1 MRVMGSYDSCK
12 IRTMHKSRHIVT
24 WTPEEDEILREQIR
38 IRGTESWKDIAAN
51 FRNKTSRQCRR
62 RWYAYLT
69 SDCKKGGWS
78 EEEDRLLCE
87 AQKMYGNKWTEIAK
101 VVSGRTDNAVK
112 NRFTTLCK
120 KRAKYETSIKEN
132 QGILINSN
140 HGPFMLPNQQGA
152 AYESYTTLPL
162 DRIRIVEEM
171 SALHGSHNDTRGKSK
186 GTFGSQHQ
194 KMQNIRSPLGA
205 LDLNNLGKF
214 PTLNIKEMEGQPHK
228 VATSSKAQGI
238 FLRKDDPKVT
248 ALMQQAE
255 LLSSLA
261 IKVNAECSEKSLEDA
276 WKELQEFLQQN
287 KENGNPYC
295 KFDDMDLHFE
305 DFKELVEDLK
315 NGNLQLDS
323 DSSNHLESQ
332 MPWREYEMHTDSQV
346 SSDCSIGSHVSYPA
360 LDELEQY
367 QTCSLNIICQS
378 SCNHQQDGQVGA
390 NENGC
395 STEAIEIE
403 ASYMSSTTKLKGE
416 ASVSLNR
423 EFCSPLQSIPFL
435 RSYADGIPTPEFS
448 ASERRFL
455 LRTLGVTSPSP
466 ASKAPLL
473 PQPSQRSTPPCRRA
487 LLHNF

>member
-1 MRVMGSYDSCK
+1 MQVTGSYDTCK
-12 IRTMHKSRHIVT
+12 IRIMHKSRHIVT

-38 IRGTESWKDIAAN
+38 VRGTESWKDIASN
-51 FRNKTSRQCRR
+51 FKNKTSRQCRR
-62 RWYAYLT
+62 RWYAYLNT
-69 SDCKKGGWS
+69 DCKKGGWS

-120 KRAKYETSIKEN
+120 KRAKYETSMKEN

-140 HGPFMLPNQQGA
+140 RSPFMFPNQQGA
-152 AYESYTTLPL
+152 GYETYTTLPL
-162 DRIRIVEEM
+162 DRIRIVEET
-171 SALHGSHNDTRGKSK
+171 SALHGSHNDTRGKPK

-194 KMQNIRSPLGA
+194 NLRSPLGA

-214 PTLNIKEMEGQPHK
+214 PTLNIKEMEGQPHT
-228 VATSSKAQGI
+228 VATSSKTEGA
-238 FLRKDDPKVT
+238 FLRKDDPKVR

-261 IKVNAECSEKSLEDA
+261 IKVNTECSEKSLEDA

-287 KENGNPYC
+287 KENGKHYC
-295 KFDDMDLHFE
+295 KFDDVDLLFE

-315 NGNLQLDS
+315 NGNLRLDS
-323 DSSNHLESQ
+323 DSSNHIESQ
-332 MPWREYEMHTDSQV
+332 MAWRKYEMHTESQG
-346 SSDCSIGSHVSYPA
+346 SSDCSIGSHVSCPA
-360 LDELEQY
+360 MDEPEQY
-367 QTCSLNIICQS
+367 QTCSLDIICQS
-378 SCNHQQDGQVGA
+378 SSVIHQEDGQRGA
-390 NENGC
+390 SENGC
-395 STEAIEIE
+395 LTEAIEME
-403 ASYMSSTTKLKGE
+403 ASCMSSTTKLKGE
-416 ASVSLNR
+416 ASISLNT

-435 RSYADGIPTPEFS
+435 RPYADEIPTPEFS